1 VDRVSTMTSAYELA
15 TTLSTLDGTR
25 RRARIDPSWHQGR
38 GAFGGL
44 LASTM
49 LAAMNED
56 VNDAERIA
64 RSLTVHFCAPAVG
77 DLDLTT
83 EVVRVGSRVTHAVA
97 RLSGEKGTTTFG
109 SATFCK
115 DRPLAEHYVHASMPD
130 VAPASSISEL
140 PPGIPGLP
148 AFFEHVDVRF
158 CGTTM
163 PFSSSPSKDAT
174 VMAWVRLREPAPVDA
189 PLAALL
195 LDTLPPAISATF
207 GVPRAL
213 ASVDF
218 TIQFFSRF
226 EEPRDEAM
234 LGEPHLVA
242 VRSRWAGDGYTE
254 ELRDL
259 WSPRG
264 VLLAQ
269 CRQLIALL

>member
-1 VDRVSTMTSAYELA
+1 MSSAYERA
-15 TTLSTLDGTR
+15 TTLSKLDGAR
-25 RRARIDPSWHQGR
+25 RRVRIDPSWHQGR

-44 LASTM
+44 LASM
-49 LAAMNED
+49 MVGEMSED

-64 RSLTVHFCAPAVG
+64 RSVTIHFCAPAVG

-83 EVVRVGSRVTHAVA
+83 EVVRTGSRVTHAVA
-97 RLSGEKGTTTFG
+97 RLSGEKGVTTFA
-109 SATFCK
+109 SASFCK
-115 DRPLAEHYVHASMPD
+115 DRPQAEHYAHASMPD
-130 VAPASSISEL
+130 VLPASSIPEL

-148 AFFEHVDVRF
+148 AFFEHLDVRF
-158 CGTTM
+158 CGGAM
-163 PFSSSPSKDAT
+163 PFSSSPSKDAE
-174 VMAWVRLREPAPVDA
+174 VMAWVRLREAAPLAA

-218 TIQFFSRF
+218 TIHFFSRF
-226 EEPRDEAM
+226 ELSEQGAASDEH
-234 LGEPHLVA
+234 HLVA
-242 VRSRWAGDGYTE
+242 IRSRWAGDGYTE

-259 WSPRG
+259 WSPQG

>member
-1 VDRVSTMTSAYELA
+1 MTSAYELA
-15 TTLSTLDGTR
+15 TTLSKLDDTR
-25 RRARIDPSWHQGR
+25 RRTRIDPSWHQGR

-49 LAAMNED
+49 LTSMTED

-83 EVVRVGSRVTHAVA
+83 EVVRVGSRVTHAIA
-97 RLSGEKGTTTFG
+97 RMSGEKGTATFG
-109 SATFCK
+109 SASFCK
-115 DRPLAEHYVHASMPD
+115 DRPLAEHYVHASMPE
-130 VAPASSISEL
+130 VPPAASVPAL
-140 PPGIPGLP
+140 PQGIPGLP

-158 CGTTM
+158 CGPTM
-163 PFSSSPSKDAT
+163 PFSSSPSKDAE

-189 PLAALL
+189 PLAAFL
-195 LDTLPPAISATF
+195 LDALPPAISATF
-207 GVPRAL
+207 GAPRAL

-218 TIQFFSRF
+218 TIQLFSRF
-226 EEPRDEAM
+226 EEPRDDAT
-234 LGEPHLVA
+234 LGEHHLVA
-242 VRSRWAGDGYTE
+242 IRSRWAGDGYTE